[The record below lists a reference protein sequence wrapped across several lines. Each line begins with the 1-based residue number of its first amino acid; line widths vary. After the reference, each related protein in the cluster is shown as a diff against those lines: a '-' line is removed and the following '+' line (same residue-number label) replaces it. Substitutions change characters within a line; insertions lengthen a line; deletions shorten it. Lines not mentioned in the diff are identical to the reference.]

1 MEVAVSVMVLLLLM
15 LSMVEE
21 AVVEGAKAK
30 TEAKHLLP
38 ALDLLLPPLHHLHA
52 CPSCAP
58 ALLLSAAVK
67 TAVDRPEF

>member
-1 MEVAVSVMVLLLLM
+1 MEVAVSVVVLLLLM
-15 LSMVEE
+15 LSLVEE
-21 AVVEGAKAK
+21 GVVEGAK
-30 TEAKHLLP
+30 AKHLLP